1 MATFNTVTVLG
12 NITADPDLKYTS
24 NGKAVCR
31 FDIAVGATATA
42 DKKNVKTS
50 FFTVEVWDKKAEL
63 LCEWSKKGRLL
74 LIGGRLRQDSW
85 TDQNDKKQ
93 YKVLIVANTIQFLGK
108 GKKDEEAES
117 PSKKQSND
125 VSNNKDNPPVEDPSF
140 SDIPEEAEQF

>member
-93 YKVLIVANTIQFLGK
+93 YKVLIVANNIQFLGK
-108 GKKDEEAES
+108 GKKDEEAKS
-117 PSKKQSND
+117 PSGKQSDNE
-125 VSNNKDNPPVEDPSF
+125 STGKDNPPIEDPSF